1 MPFAIF
7 VSGWHSDRAV
17 LAGRAAAKAE
27 ALAEEAAKQ
36 VGHGRAEWDGGGVA
50 GGCTIHNP

>member
-1 MPFAIF
+1 MRCVG

-27 ALAEEAAKQ
+27 ALAEEVSKK
-36 VGHGRAEWDGGGVA
+36 VGDGRAVE
-50 GGCTIHNP
+50 